1 MLKNYNVNFISFFL
15 GRLTWVDL
23 AGFVSYKLQA
33 YLAVLAPLETKSLPD
48 LRVKPAQSACLPLA
62 SCIKRV
68 ETQVH
73 HLILP
78 RNRNSAEEKKL
89 CEHTSVFLTS
99 PIFSEKNFFSKNKS
113 C

>member
-78 RNRNSAEEKKL
+78 RNRNSAEEKKTF
-89 CEHTSVFLTS
+89 C
-99 PIFSEKNFFSKNKS
+99 
-113 C
+113 